1 MHIQNCVDDKFPPQL
16 NSIIQSGFFLR
27 FFSFST
33 DQKSFQGLILTD
45 ISDPENLIS
54 SSGLPFNQ
62 HICFIC
68 HKTTDYE
75 HCSLNSCCALVI
87 QYSSDSMTIVLS
99 NFGKKNTTKYQL
111 VKKRSQTFFLVLLLF
126 TAVLYLARRQIGGHK
141 GAIMTFDFSLHSHIP
156 PLQPRAQ
163 DWKI

>member
-1 MHIQNCVDDKFPPQL
+1 MLSIQLYGINSSTTSMLLGSGYSYFIKDLVSEIQSQNCVDDKFPSQL
-16 NSIIQSGFFLR
+16 NSVLWLGFFFR

-75 HCSLNSCCALVI
+75 QLSCITMI
-87 QYSSDSMTIVLS
+87 QYSSHSLAIVLAK
-99 NFGKKNTTKYQL
+99 FGKKNYKVPTYQN
-111 VKKRSQTFFLVLLLF
+111 
-126 TAVLYLARRQIGGHK
+126 
-141 GAIMTFDFSLHSHIP
+141 
-156 PLQPRAQ
+156 
-163 DWKI
+163 

>member
-1 MHIQNCVDDKFPPQL
+1 MLSIQLYGINSSTTSMLLGNGYSYFIKDLVSEIQSQNCVDDKFPSQL
-16 NSIIQSGFFLR
+16 NSVLWLGFFFR

-75 HCSLNSCCALVI
+75 QLSCITMI
-87 QYSSDSMTIVLS
+87 QYSSHSLAIVLAK
-99 NFGKKNTTKYQL
+99 FGKKNYKVPTYQN
-111 VKKRSQTFFLVLLLF
+111 
-126 TAVLYLARRQIGGHK
+126 
-141 GAIMTFDFSLHSHIP
+141 
-156 PLQPRAQ
+156 
-163 DWKI
+163 

>member
-1 MHIQNCVDDKFPPQL
+1 MKYFIKDLVSEMHIQNCVDDKFPPQL

-75 HCSLNSCCALVI
+75 QLPCI
-87 QYSSDSMTIVLS
+87 SDIHSIV
-99 NFGKKNTTKYQL
+99 
-111 VKKRSQTFFLVLLLF
+111 
-126 TAVLYLARRQIGGHK
+126 
-141 GAIMTFDFSLHSHIP
+141 AILWPYF
-156 PLQPRAQ
+156 
-163 DWKI
+163 

>member
-1 MHIQNCVDDKFPPQL
+1 MQIQNCVDYKFPPQL
-16 NSIIQSGFFLR
+16 NPVIRCGFFSR

-75 HCSLNSCCALVI
+75 QLSCITMI
-87 QYSSDSMTIVLS
+87 QYSSHSLAIVLAK
-99 NFGKKNTTKYQL
+99 FGKKNNKVPTCQEQIL
-111 VKKRSQTFFLVLLLF
+111 DDFFLVLLLF
-126 TAVLYLARRQIGGHK
+126 TTVLYLAGRQIGGHK
-141 GAIMTFDFSLHSHIP
+141 GTIMTFDFSLHSHIP
-156 PLQPRAQ
+156 PPQPRAQ
-163 DWKI
+163 DQKI